1 MNIYL
6 AGPLFTEAERAWMAV
21 LKRSILNLAE
31 HTGVRVR
38 VHWPYELTTDPEI
51 IQLGSA
57 AGPEL
62 FKRYMALLEEVDMV
76 IALLDGPIVDDGTA
90 WEIGYFYRM
99 HRLNPRPII
108 GIRTDARSAGQF
120 PNDHVNIMIEYSCDQ
135 IAKSQDEALTLLE
148 GYLMRSNVLSQDKF

>member
-1 MNIYL
+1 
-6 AGPLFTEAERAWMAV
+6 
-21 LKRSILNLAE
+21 
-31 HTGVRVR
+31 
-38 VHWPYELTTDPEI
+38 
-51 IQLGSA
+51 
-57 AGPEL
+57 
-62 FKRYMALLEEVDMV
+62 MV

-135 IAKSQDEALTLLE
+135 IAKSQDEALTLPGRLLNE
-148 GYLMRSNVLSQDKF
+148 VQCAQSG